1 MNGFSILFFI
11 FGFLIFL
18 AGLYI
23 YTGHKNEVLLW
34 KTHNIEKLTK
44 KDLKIIG
51 KWTMLSSIIPVILA
65 ILGLIFKW

>member
-1 MNGFSILFFI
+1 MYGFSVLFFI

-23 YTGHKNEVLLW
+23 YTGHKSELLLW
-34 KTHNIEKLTK
+34 KTHNVEKLT
-44 KDLKIIG
+44 LKELKHIG
-51 KWTMLSSIIPVILA
+51 KWTMISSIIPIILA

>member
-1 MNGFSILFFI
+1 MYGFSILFFI

-34 KTHNIEKLTK
+34 KTHNVDKLTK

-51 KWTMLSSIIPVILA
+51 KWTMLSSIIPIILA